1 MRRTAVRPQYG
12 DVLHHHRVNIRPEH
26 LKNGAD
32 GGVLRGLG
40 QKQMKRLVGLRHLR
54 FPLGALH
61 LKRELAQMV
70 DRLLP
75 GSLGGQTRDLC
86 LQDPAQ
92 LKKIR
97 PADGSAL
104 KGKLCIP

>member
-1 MRRTAVRPQYG
+1 MRRAAVCAQYG
-12 DVLHHHRVNIRPEH
+12 DVLHHHRVDIRPEH

-40 QKQMKRLVGLRHLR
+40 QKQMERLVGLRHLR

-70 DRLLP
+70 DRLLS

-104 KGKLCIP
+104 KGKCCLP

>member
-1 MRRTAVRPQYG
+1 M
-12 DVLHHHRVNIRPEH
+12 E
-26 LKNGAD
+26 
-32 GGVLRGLG
+32 
-40 QKQMKRLVGLRHLR
+40 RLVGLRHLR

-97 PADGSAL
+97 PADAKWLYRQELGYIESL
-104 KGKLCIP
+104 KGMTVREIAEQRIEEITTALRKYML